1 MKIHEYNEMMAHLTR
16 RRPMSMGGRVGFDK
30 GGIAKVVEYINS
42 LPDGTE
48 VSTKDIRDFIE
59 KNNINASPT
68 SIRNIIAGS
77 APGRERFKDTIKF
90 VDQKGVVKFNEETF
104 KKIDELLEN
113 PKITSFR
120 ELGKALGYK
129 TPKPSGQRGVTV
141 GGGTPLSRNS
151 AIMKAYAESRG
162 GDPFEVFKVGAYKRG
177 QPLVEKVLE
186 LQAKGDS
193 TNTIAQKLFK
203 GNRTNVRRIFRL
215 FRPEAIKS
223 PTPKADDPTTTIKTR
238 ASARRQQ
245 REAKAFKKVG
255 KKTAEQTKEVI
266 NTIKDKNADILK
278 MSDSQILNDPKI
290 RYSMSID
297 ATGLKLGEPIKF
309 NKNLNL
315 SDKEFVK
322 KVKEKAKNKLF
333 YTPEHISE
341 VAKEKL
347 NTAFPNNIVNAPGRM
362 TSQIGL
368 IKTYLRNNPTGEFA
382 KQADEVLKQTGMQFK
397 TEGKTFGV
405 KENIVFDSKTN
416 KSNIVENYFKKP
428 SGTTLGST
436 MIQPELANLDTP
448 AARNLFSS
456 AGKIALGELGF
467 AGPSIV
473 LDTYAGLTPSEMA
486 LNVATFGFGTPIKD
500 SVQKRKFIADAG
512 FGSDY
517 SSALTKRR
525 NLRTA
530 PEDAVGQLTD
540 REKQAIF
547 LANAFDARL
556 DLQRAEQAADYQQRQ
571 QSQLKRGELE
581 IPDYTDVPEA
591 TTSIQPEFQEETT
604 ETRSLPFGLDRL
616 LPFDDDEII

>member
-405 KENIVFDSKTN
+405 KENIVFVSKTN

-467 AGPSIV
+467 APASIV
-473 LDTYAGLTPSEMA
+473 LDVYGGLTPTEMA
-486 LNVATFGFGTPIKD
+486 LNVATFGLGVPLKD
-500 SVQKRKFIADAG
+500 SVQKRKYIADAG
-512 FGSDY
+512 FGKDY
-517 SSALTKRR
+517 SSALQKRKIAK
-525 NLRTA
+525 TA
-530 PEDAVGQLTD
+530 PKRLVGELTE
-540 REKQAIF
+540 REQQAMF
-547 LANAFDARL
+547 LSNVFDEGLRL
-556 DLQRAEQAADYQQRQ
+556 KRDEQAEAYKQEQ

>member
-59 KNNINASPT
+59 KNNVNASPT

-141 GGGTPLSRNS
+141 GGGTPLRRNS
-151 AIMKAYAESRG
+151 AIIKAYEASRG
-162 GDPFEVFKVGAYKRG
+162 EIPADRFKLGTAYARG
-177 QPLVEKVLE
+177 QKKVEDVLK
-186 LQAKGDS
+186 LQSEGMS
-193 TNTIAQKLFK
+193 TNAIAQKLK
-203 GNRTNVRRIFRL
+203 MDRRNVRSIFEK

-238 ASARRQQ
+238 AAARRQQ
-245 REAKAFKKVG
+245 RETKAFKKVG
-255 KKTAEQTKEVI
+255 EKTANQTKKVI
-266 NTIKDKNADILK
+266 DRIKDKNADILK
-278 MSDSQILNDPKI
+278 MSNAEILNDPKI

-309 NKNLNL
+309 NKYADL

-368 IKTYLRNNPTGEFA
+368 IKTYLRNNPDGEFA
-382 KQADEVLKQTGMQFK
+382 KQADEVLSKTGMQFK
-397 TEGKTFGV
+397 TGGKTFGV
-405 KENIVFDSKTN
+405 KQNIVFDSKTN

-467 AGPSIV
+467 AGPSVV

-486 LNVATFGFGTPIKD
+486 LNVATFGFGTPLKD
-500 SVQKRKFIADAG
+500 SVQKRKYIADAG

-525 NLRTA
+525 NLKTA

-547 LANAFDARL
+547 LANAFDAGL
-556 DLQRAEQAADYQQRQ
+556 DLQRAERAADYQQRQ

-581 IPDYTDVPEA
+581 IPDYTEVPEA

-604 ETRSLPFGLDRL
+604 KTRSLPFGLDRL

>member
-405 KENIVFDSKTN
+405 KENIEFNSKTN

-467 AGPSIV
+467 APASIV
-473 LDTYAGLTPSEMA
+473 LDVYGGVTPTEMA
-486 LNVATFGFGTPIKD
+486 LNVATFGLGVPLKD
-500 SVQKRKFIADAG
+500 SVQKRKYIADAG
-512 FGSDY
+512 FGKDY
-517 SSALTKRR
+517 SSALQKRKIAK
-525 NLRTA
+525 TA
-530 PEDAVGQLTD
+530 PKRLVGELTE
-540 REKQAIF
+540 REQQAMF
-547 LANAFDARL
+547 LSNVFDEGLRL
-556 DLQRAEQAADYQQRQ
+556 KRDEQAEAYKQEQ

>member
-341 VAKEKL
+341 VAKEKI

-547 LANAFDARL
+547 LANAFDAGL
-556 DLQRAEQAADYQQRQ
+556 DLQRAERAADYQQRQ

>member
-500 SVQKRKFIADAG
+500 SVQNRKFIADAG